1 MAERARRA
9 GVVTRPLEAPESL
22 RVLREATLGN
32 LNWQGARFEI
42 GDVIERPEFEHYT
55 RLDLERGDFGV
66 VAMSVQTEPC
76 TQWLGVAW
84 ALQLPAEDPG
94 WGFVAPGIPEV
105 SVYVQP
111 EWRNRRVGRMLL
123 RDLHAEARRRGLRA
137 VSLSVEDGNYARLL
151 YESLGYAAVPAA
163 APGTMLL
170 HLPPGP
176 DLRGS

>member
-9 GVVTRPLEAPESL
+9 GVVTRPLEVPESL

-32 LNWQGARFEI
+32 LNWQGPRFEV
-42 GDVIERPEFEHYT
+42 GDVVERPKFAHYT
-55 RLDLERGDFGV
+55 RLDVERGDFGV

-94 WGFVAPGIPEV
+94 YGFVAPGIPEI

-111 EWRNRRVGRMLL
+111 EWRDRRVGRLLL
-123 RDLHAEARRRGLRA
+123 RDLHAEARRRGLGA
-137 VSLSVEDGNYARLL
+137 VSLSVEPANHARLL
-151 YESLGYAAVPAA
+151 YESLGYTDVASA

-170 HLPPGP
+170 DLGP
-176 DLRGS
+176 AE